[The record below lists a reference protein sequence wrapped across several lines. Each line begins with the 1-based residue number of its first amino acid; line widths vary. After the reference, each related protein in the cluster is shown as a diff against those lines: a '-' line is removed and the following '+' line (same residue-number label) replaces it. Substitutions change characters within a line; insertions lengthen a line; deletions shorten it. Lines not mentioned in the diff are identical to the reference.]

1 MAEEEKKTKKKTT
14 KNDTAKTTKKKT
26 TTKTNKV
33 NKEKIERKHIKTE
46 VEIPKKVEV
55 KKEEPIHKNK
65 KVEPVNE
72 EPTKEKTSAVIKK
85 NTNKLTTREKFLIGL
100 TVFTMIVTAVMY
112 YWMFGDKYYS
122 YKASWGI
129 NMPNVLT
136 EIYSVKG
143 EKDQFGDYNT
153 YHIYKYE
160 NEEDVKDFVKW
171 TSVDG
176 ETVQYDTYEE
186 TAEEWLNVLAI
197 EQKNRPNYDDA
208 LYYYT
213 YDDQSNEVVFIKN
226 NKEKKLYVLE
236 YFMKDE

>member
-26 TTKTNKV
+26 ATKTNKV

-55 KKEEPIHKNK
+55 KK
-65 KVEPVNE
+65 E

-100 TVFTMIVTAVMY
+100 TVFTMVVTAVMY